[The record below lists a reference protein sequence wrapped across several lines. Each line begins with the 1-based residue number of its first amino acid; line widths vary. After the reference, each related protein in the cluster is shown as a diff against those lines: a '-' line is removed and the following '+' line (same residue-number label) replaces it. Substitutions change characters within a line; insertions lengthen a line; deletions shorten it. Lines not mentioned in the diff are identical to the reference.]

1 MTPRVFRISTQAP
14 SAVTQAAEMLLQG
27 KLIVF
32 PTDTVYGIGAHAFR
46 PEAVAEIFAVKGR
59 PANVPI
65 PLLLADPAAMEMVCI
80 DIPAVAWEIADR
92 FWPGGLSLVLRRAPT
107 VPNVVTAGGP
117 SVAVRVPNHSA
128 VREICRRL
136 NAPIAA
142 TSANR
147 HGQPAAVTA
156 EQAEAELGE
165 WVPLLL
171 DGGTCPGGM
180 ASTVLDLTVSPPAV
194 LRSGPISAEA
204 LYAMLSNSQ

>member
-1 MTPRVFRISTQAP
+1 
-14 SAVTQAAEMLLQG
+14 MLLQG